1 LGTWKLVPVSSRDI
15 FLSHYDQT
23 GDMHPP
29 RANARVRRCRSPIY
43 TYPFHLDARR
53 ILVWLAIISDLL
65 LIDYQLLWDI
75 SKQEAKIQSY
85 FVFVLE
91 IIGQTAT

>member
-1 LGTWKLVPVSSRDI
+1 
-15 FLSHYDQT
+15 
-23 GDMHPP
+23 MHPP
-29 RANARVRRCRSPIY
+29 RANARVRRCRSPIC

-91 IIGQTAT
+91 IIGQTARFNGCYLTPLAIKLSVICRVYLG